1 MAPSDGD
8 PIVGGMDAQAGT
20 PAAWDGALNARLLAG
35 DVWRMG
41 RSERLSPAGWRAAAA
56 DGVRTVVDL
65 RNADERRR
73 RPTDPVDEP
82 AARAGITVLHRPTE
96 DPAHP
101 QFPLVGTPYLNHPR
115 GYRDYLR
122 LFPDHLAEAVRA
134 VATAEGAVVVHCSA
148 GRDRTGVLALLL
160 LGLAGAPPARLLAED
175 EAAAR
180 GINEWHRV
188 SPVPHPVERHHPEH
202 ELTALLA
209 SRRAALE
216 ELLAEL
222 DAERWLVDAG
232 VAPDELAALR
242 RRLNR
247 QP

>member
-1 MAPSDGD
+1 MH
-8 PIVGGMDAQAGT
+8 AQPGT
-20 PAAWDGALNARLLAG
+20 PAAWDGALNARRLAG

-41 RSERLSPAGWRAAAA
+41 RSERLSPSGWRAAAT

-73 RPTDPVDEP
+73 RPTDPADDP

-101 QFPLVGTPYLNHPR
+101 QFPLVGTPYLHHPR

-122 LFPDHLAEAVRA
+122 LFPAFLAEAVRA

-148 GRDRTGVLALLL
+148 GRDRTGVLGAAAF
-160 LGLAGAPPARLLAED
+160 GAGRSAPGAPRRGGRGRRARD
-175 EAAAR
+175 Q
-180 GINEWHRV
+180 RV
-188 SPVPHPVERHHPEH
+188 APHLSVPHPVERHHPEH
-202 ELTALLA
+202 ELAPLLA
-209 SRRAALE
+209 GRRAALE
-216 ELLAEL
+216 ELLDGF

-232 VAPDELAALR
+232 LSPEELAALR
-242 RRLNR
+242 RRLHG
-247 QP
+247 PS

>member
-1 MAPSDGD
+1 MNA
-8 PIVGGMDAQAGT
+8 T
-20 PAAWDGALNARLLAG
+20 PGLDVPWEGALNARRLAG

-41 RSERLSPAGWRAAAA
+41 RSERLTAAGWRAAAA

-65 RNADERRR
+65 RNAGERRR

-101 QFPLVGTPYLNHPR
+101 EFPLVGTPYLNSPR
-115 GYRDYLR
+115 AYRDYLR
-122 LFPDHLAEAVRA
+122 LFPGFVAQAVRA
-134 VATAEGAVVVHCSA
+134 VATAEGDVVVHCSA

-160 LGLAGAPPARLLAED
+160 LRLTGASAERVVAED

-188 SPVPHPVERHHPEH
+188 SPVPHPVERHHPEEVLASVLADRREALEQLVASLEAERYLRDAGLTSG
-202 ELTALLA
+202 ELT
-209 SRRAALE
+209 
-216 ELLAEL
+216 
-222 DAERWLVDAG
+222 
-232 VAPDELAALR
+232 ALR
-242 RRLNR
+242 RRLSR
-247 QP
+247 PAGP

>member
-1 MAPSDGD
+1 
-8 PIVGGMDAQAGT
+8 MDAQPGA
-20 PAAWDGALNARLLAG
+20 PASWDGAVNARHLAG

-41 RSERLSPAGWRAAAA
+41 RPERLTAAGWRAAAA

-65 RNADERRR
+65 RNAGERHR

-101 QFPLVGTPYLNHPR
+101 EFPLVGHPYLSSPR

-122 LFPDHLAEAVRA
+122 LFPGYVTEAVRA

-160 LGLAGAPPARLLAED
+160 LRLIGAPAERIAAED

-188 SPVPHPVERHHPEH
+188 SPVPHPVERHHGEE
-202 ELTALLA
+202 ELAAVLTD
-209 SRRAALE
+209 RRAALE
-216 ELLAEL
+216 ELVAEL
-222 DAERWLVDAG
+222 DAERYLLGAG
-232 VAPDELAALR
+232 LPAAELAALR
-242 RRLNR
+242 RRLSG
-247 QP
+247 PGGP

>member
-1 MAPSDGD
+1 MDPTPGPPAP
-8 PIVGGMDAQAGT
+8 
-20 PAAWDGALNARLLAG
+20 WEGALNARRLAG

-41 RSERLSPAGWRAAAA
+41 RAERLTAAGWRAAAR

-96 DPAHP
+96 DPGHP
-101 QFPLVGTPYLNHPR
+101 EFGLVGTPYLNHPH

-122 LFPDHLAEAVRA
+122 LFPAQIAEAVRA
-134 VATAEGAVVVHCSA
+134 VADAEGAVVVHCSA

-160 LGLAGAPPARLLAED
+160 LGVAGAPMEHVVAQD
-175 EAAAR
+175 EAATR

-188 SPVPHPVERHHPEH
+188 SPVPHPVERHHAEE
-202 ELTALLA
+202 ELTPVLA
-209 SRRAALE
+209 GRRAALE
-216 ELLAEL
+216 QLLADL
-222 DAERWLVDAG
+222 DAERYLREAG
-232 VAPDELAALR
+232 LATGELTALR
-242 RRLNR
+242 RRLSR
-247 QP
+247 PGGP

>member
-1 MAPSDGD
+1 MH
-8 PIVGGMDAQAGT
+8 AQLGT
-20 PAAWDGALNARLLAG
+20 PASWDGALNARRLAG

-56 DGVRTVVDL
+56 EGVRTVVDL

-73 RPTDPVDEP
+73 RPTDPVDDP

-122 LFPDHLAEAVRA
+122 LFPDFLAEAARA
-134 VATAEGAVVVHCSA
+134 VAGAEGAVVVHCSA

-160 LGLAGAPPARLLAED
+160 LGLAGAPPERLLAED

-202 ELTALLA
+202 ELAALLA
-209 SRRAALE
+209 DRRAALE
-216 ELLAEL
+216 ELLADF

-232 VAPDELAALR
+232 LAPEELAALR
-242 RRLNR
+242 RRLHR
-247 QP
+247 PA

>member
-1 MAPSDGD
+1 MHAQPGAP
-8 PIVGGMDAQAGT
+8 AT
-20 PAAWDGALNARLLAG
+20 WDGAINARRLAG

-56 DGVRTVVDL
+56 DGVRTIVDL

-101 QFPLVGTPYLNHPR
+101 EFPLVGTPYLNHPR

-122 LFPDHLAEAVRA
+122 LFPARVAEAVRA

-160 LGLAGAPPARLLAED
+160 LGLAGASRERLLAED

-188 SPVPHPVERHHPEH
+188 SPVPHPVERHHPEP
-202 ELTALLA
+202 ELAAVLA
-209 SRRAALE
+209 GRRAALE

-222 DAERWLVDAG
+222 DAEGYLLAAG
-232 VAPDELAALR
+232 VPAAELAALR

-247 QP
+247 PR

>member
-1 MAPSDGD
+1 
-8 PIVGGMDAQAGT
+8 MDAQPGA
-20 PAAWDGALNARLLAG
+20 PAPWEGAINARLLAG

-41 RSERLSPAGWRAAAA
+41 RPERLTPAGWRAAAA

-73 RPTDPVDEP
+73 RPSDPVDEP
-82 AARAGITVLHRPTE
+82 AARTGITVLHRPTE

-101 QFPLVGTPYLNHPR
+101 EFPLVGTPYLNHPR

-122 LFPDHLAEAVRA
+122 LFPGPIAEAVRA

-160 LGLAGAPPARLLAED
+160 LGLAGASPQRLLAED

-188 SPVPHPVERHHPEH
+188 SPVPHPVERHHPAE
-202 ELTALLA
+202 ELAGLLA
-209 SRRAALE
+209 GRRAALT
-216 ELLAEL
+216 ELVAGL
-222 DAERWLVDAG
+222 DAERYLRGAGLTAGELV
-232 VAPDELAALR
+232 ALR
-242 RRLNR
+242 RRLGR
-247 QP
+247 PAPGA

>member
-1 MAPSDGD
+1 
-8 PIVGGMDAQAGT
+8 MDAQPGT
-20 PAAWDGALNARLLAG
+20 PAAWDGAVNARRLAG

-41 RSERLSPAGWRAAAA
+41 RSERLTGAGWRAAAA

-65 RNADERRR
+65 RNAGERRR
-73 RPTDPVDEP
+73 RDTDPVDEP

-101 QFPLVGTPYLNHPR
+101 GFNRVGTPYLNHPR
-115 GYRDYLR
+115 GYREYLR
-122 LFPDHLAEAVRA
+122 LFPGPLAEAVRA

-160 LGLAGAPPARLLAED
+160 LGLAGASPERLLAED

-188 SPVPHPVERHHPEH
+188 SPVPHPVERHHPED
-202 ELTALLA
+202 ELAALLA
-209 SRRAALE
+209 DRRAALAE
-216 ELLAEL
+216 VAAEL
-222 DAERWLVDAG
+222 DAERYLREAG
-232 VAPDELAALR
+232 VPATELAALR
-242 RRLNR
+242 RRLAR
-247 QP
+247 PAPLSPGP